1 VARAHP
7 AAPAQG
13 PPGRAR
19 LSVPGMAGGGGGAL
33 RRALARLALLALGVL
48 LLLAL
53 AAAGARLDWRLELAV
68 HFRPQ
73 YAGAALVLALLLAWL
88 RRPWAALVAAV
99 LCVVNAASLLP
110 YLRPV
115 GGVAAPP
122 AAELPRDA
130 TTRLVAVN
138 LYYLNGDYAAARDYL
153 LADDADVLVLSE
165 LTPGWVR
172 ELRPVTDRYPHWL
185 SVDRRSPWGLGVY
198 SRHPL
203 RQARFTNLGVR
214 GSSNVVARVE
224 APAGSFELVAVHLS
238 SPTSRRNAAFRDRQL
253 RELAQ
258 LLGPPRTA
266 GTPRL
271 LVGDMNITPFSPMFG
286 DLLAATGMEDARRP
300 HGLHG
305 TWPAPLPAPFRI
317 PIDHCIADPG
327 AGVASVV
334 RGPEVGSDHFPLEI
348 VLAPA
353 R

>member
-1 VARAHP
+1 MVA
-7 AAPAQG
+7 
-13 PPGRAR
+13 GREG
-19 LSVPGMAGGGGGAL
+19 SL
-33 RRALARLALLALGVL
+33 RRVLARLALLALGALVL
-48 LLLAL
+48 LAV
-53 AAAGARLDWRLELAV
+53 AAAAARLDWRLELAV

-73 YAGAALVLALLLAWL
+73 YAGASLALAVLLAWL
-88 RRPWAALVAAV
+88 RRPRAALVAVV
-99 LCVVNAASLLP
+99 LCAVNTAGVMP
-110 YLRPV
+110 YLRPGAGTAGPV
-115 GGVAAPP
+115 EAV
-122 AAELPRDA
+122 PRDA
-130 TTRLVAVN
+130 ATRIVAVN

-165 LTPGWVR
+165 LTPGWVQ
-172 ELRPVTDRYPHWL
+172 ELQPVTDRYPHWL

-253 RELAQ
+253 RELAG

-271 LVGDMNITPFSPMFG
+271 LVGDMNITPFSPLFVE
-286 DLLAATGMEDARRP
+286 LLAATGMQDARRSQ
-300 HGLHG
+300 GLHG
-305 TWPAPLPAPFRI
+305 TWPAQLPAPFRI

-334 RGPEVGSDHFPLEI
+334 RGPAVGSDHYPLEI
-348 VLAPA
+348 VLAPS